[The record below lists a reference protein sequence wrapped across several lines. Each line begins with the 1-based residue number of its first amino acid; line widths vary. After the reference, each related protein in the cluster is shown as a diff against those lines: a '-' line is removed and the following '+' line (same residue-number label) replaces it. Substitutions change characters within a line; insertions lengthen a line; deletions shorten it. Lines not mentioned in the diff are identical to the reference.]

1 MLYATYASG
10 LSVPVERLL
19 NGSGCDVR
27 QMLDGAVVYE
37 RREVKILPAFNNV
50 YKILVC
56 EKWKGHSL
64 DGFMRNVLNG
74 SGAWRKQ
81 LRFCETNETPGI
93 ETQTFR
99 IVTSVENK
107 LVSVNGGIKTQLEAI
122 IATATGLV
130 PDRGGSGY
138 EYLFLLRSEGYAFFL
153 KRLTYHT
160 AHEKVLQKGEL
171 RPELCYL
178 LNYMTEPSP
187 SDVVLDPFCGCG
199 GIAAA
204 RAQNFPFR
212 AVYAS
217 DTDLSRVKKAPRVVY
232 READISKLHEWLPA
246 ASVDKIVTDP
256 PWGLYDTDL
265 NIAELYATIFAQ
277 FERVLTSD
285 GVIVLLTAQKE
296 LTRRLLQEP
305 RFNLNIMQA
314 YDILVS
320 GKKAGVF
327 VIKKS
332 ASADNSAR
340 CRTQV

>member
-10 LSVPVERLL
+10 LSEPVGRLL
-19 NGSGCDVR
+19 NGNGCDVR
-27 QMLDGAVVYE
+27 LMLDGAAVYE
-37 RREVKILPAFNNV
+37 GREDILFPAFNNIYEV
-50 YKILVC
+50 LVC
-56 EKWKGHSL
+56 EKWKSSSL

-74 SGAWRKQ
+74 NGAWRKR
-81 LRFCETNETPGI
+81 LRFCETNETQDI
-93 ETQTFR
+93 KTQTFR

-107 LVSVNGGIKTQLEAI
+107 LVSVNDGIKSQLESI
-122 IATATGLV
+122 IASSADLA
-130 PDRGGSGY
+130 PDRSGSGY

-153 KRLTYHT
+153 KRLTYRA

-171 RPELCYL
+171 RPELCYM
-178 LNYMTEPSP
+178 LNYITEPSP

-204 RAQNFPFR
+204 RALHFPCR

-217 DTDLSRVKKAPRVVY
+217 DTDLHRVKKAPRVVY
-232 READISKLHEWLPA
+232 READISKLHEWLPP
-246 ASVDKIVTDP
+246 ASVNKIVTDP
-256 PWGLYDTDL
+256 PWGLYDSDL
-265 NIAELYATIFAQ
+265 DIEELYAVMFAR

-305 RFNLNIMQA
+305 RFKLGITQA
-314 YDILVS
+314 FDILVS

-327 VIKKS
+327 VIE
-332 ASADNSAR
+332 
-340 CRTQV
+340 RTTLTR